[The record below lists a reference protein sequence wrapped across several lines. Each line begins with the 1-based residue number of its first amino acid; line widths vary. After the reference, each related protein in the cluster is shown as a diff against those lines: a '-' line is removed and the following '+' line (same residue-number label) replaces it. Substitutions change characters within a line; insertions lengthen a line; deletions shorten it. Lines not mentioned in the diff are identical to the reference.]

1 MSAIANK
8 SLDARSSL
16 LRSITLGGIFIF
28 FSQII
33 HQWITITLIQKT
45 PFILVWQFIASG
57 ALGES
62 AFTGGGATAL
72 LGLLFH
78 LIISFVIAGVFIL
91 SADRIPLL
99 RRYAI
104 PGSLLYGF
112 GVFIVMNMIVTPLSA
127 APPLPAPTPPW
138 LIEGIIEHTLLV
150 GLSLG
155 MLVQRNAKLNTSL

>member
-1 MSAIANK
+1 MSAIASK
-8 SLDARSSL
+8 TLDTRSSL
-16 LRSITLGGIFIF
+16 LRPIVLGGTFIFI
-28 FSQII
+28 SQII

-57 ALGES
+57 AVGES
-62 AFTGGGATAL
+62 AFAGGFGTAL
-72 LGLLFH
+72 LGLFFH

-91 SADRIPLL
+91 AADRIPLL

-104 PGSLLYGF
+104 PVSLLYGF

-127 APPLPAPTPPW
+127 TPPVPAPTLPW
-138 LIEGIIEHTLLV
+138 LIEGILEHTLLV

-155 MLVQRNAKLNTSL
+155 IIVRRGADTEKMG